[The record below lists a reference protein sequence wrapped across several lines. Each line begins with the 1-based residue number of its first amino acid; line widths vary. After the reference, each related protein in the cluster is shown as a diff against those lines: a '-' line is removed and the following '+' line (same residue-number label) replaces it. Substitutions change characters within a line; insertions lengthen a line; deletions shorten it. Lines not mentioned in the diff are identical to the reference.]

1 MLWGCCEFNDCG
13 YKCFLQS
20 HTLWTW
26 EAGTHP
32 CHLYPSSLNLFPWL
46 PSTGCSQHSLNTP
59 ALIPCCHLMPSTQC
73 LRSNFQLV
81 IDKKWGEASWMGG
94 SGTTPSWAKSTFKLA
109 FFIMIVSNSATFT
122 DGASQ
127 SILGSQRIL
136 NRLPGV
142 FNPQSWSENNSEH
155 LEWTNCLLHK

>member
-59 ALIPCCHLMPSTQC
+59 APLPCFHLMPSTQC

-109 FFIMIVSNSATFT
+109 FFIMIVSNSATF
-122 DGASQ
+122 
-127 SILGSQRIL
+127 
-136 NRLPGV
+136 NPRLS
-142 FNPQSWSENNSEH
+142 FMNNNSCLVI
-155 LEWTNCLLHK
+155 LEYLLLDFWEPSHQVESQATRWALM

>member
-1 MLWGCCEFNDCG
+1 MLWGCCEFNGCG
-13 YKCFLQS
+13 YQCFLQS
-20 HTLWTW
+20 HTLRTW
-26 EAGTHP
+26 EAGSHP
-32 CHLYPSSLNLFPWL
+32 CHLYPSSLNLSPRL
-46 PSTGCSQHSLNTP
+46 PSTGCSQCSPNTP
-59 ALIPCCHLMPSTQC
+59 ALPPCCHLMPSALC

-81 IDKKWGEASWMGG
+81 INKKRGEASWMEG
-94 SGTTPSWAKSTFKLA
+94 SGMTPSWAKSAFKLA
-109 FFIMIVSNSATFT
+109 FFIIIVSNSATFT

-142 FNPQSWSENNSEH
+142 FNPQSWSENNTEH